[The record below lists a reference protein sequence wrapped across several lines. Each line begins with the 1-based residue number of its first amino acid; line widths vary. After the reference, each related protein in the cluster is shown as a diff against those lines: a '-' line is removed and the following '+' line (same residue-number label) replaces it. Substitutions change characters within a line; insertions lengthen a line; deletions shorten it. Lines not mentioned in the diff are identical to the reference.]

1 MKKRELI
8 FFFLLLL
15 TSLDVFAA
23 KRYWVAPSTK
33 NWSTSSQ
40 WASSSGGAGGAGVP
54 GSSDT
59 AYFDGNGT
67 GNCSINTTV
76 TVYRLEI
83 AAGYTGTLSQG
94 INSFTI
100 GAGNASLSG
109 GTFSGGSANI
119 TVSGSLTISGTSFTS
134 TSATLT
140 VSGDFTLSSGSF
152 THNSGT
158 VLFNT
163 PNTITGTIGFY
174 KLTFTPG
181 SSGSYVISN
190 TITANSDLTL
200 SGSDSIRLNTG
211 TITAKANLI
220 VSNTNTNGG
229 GTATIEVSGSG
240 TQQSITG
247 SATTNAGVLPNLTF
261 TATSATTD
269 SIVSGKNLNV
279 KGTMSIAGSGA
290 ITLKTGTIY
299 LQGDLSSSNTST
311 STGGDALLVINGT
324 SAQSMTGSGTTGQGR
339 FPNISINKS
348 GALTLNTIISVA
360 GDWTYTA
367 GTVIPGTSS
376 VALYGTFNLDAQ
388 GTSTTMSFYNLATG
402 SGTRTLTGNLDVDNN
417 LSIANGSTLSAG
429 SYSISIG
436 GQWNSQGTWTA
447 GTSTVTFDG
456 TGYKQITGLAATTI
470 SFYNLVFNKT
480 ANSLTLSRPVKVN
493 NSLTLTSGHIKTTT
507 SNYLE
512 LADNVTCTGGG
523 TGAYVH
529 GPVRKT
535 GNDAFTFPLGDTTL
549 SDAIA
554 YHPLTMTAPSSA
566 TDQFEAIYKPS
577 SQAYG
582 TTLAS
587 TLASVST
594 CEYWTFERKSGSS
607 TPTITLG
614 WKSNCDNGSYEEMSP
629 SLWNGSQ
636 WTDLGQGTLTVSS
649 STAGTIAAS
658 SATSFSVNPAPITIG
673 YKEANKSYA
682 VISKNP
688 GGGYCSTDNNIL
700 YFSFDEEYSDAG
712 NLLTYSITR
721 ISTDRPDT
729 LISNSPN
736 LAAISYGHNQY
747 KIDLYDSSNSPL
759 TSGYYM
765 LEVTNEKN
773 EKWYLRFK
781 I

>member
-1 MKKRELI
+1 MKKRELL
-8 FFFLLLL
+8 FFLLLL
-15 TSLDVFAA
+15 LTSVNAFAA
-23 KRYWVAPSTK
+23 KRYWVASSAR
-33 NWSTSSQ
+33 NWSPGR
-40 WASSSGGAGGAGVP
+40 WASTSGGTSGASTP

-59 AYFDGNGT
+59 AYFDGNGVGDCT
-67 GNCSINTTV
+67 INLTLV
-76 TVYRLEI
+76 VAGI
-83 AAGYTGTLSQG
+83 NMSPGYTGTISQG
-94 INSFTI
+94 ANTVTI

-109 GTFSGGSANI
+109 GTFNGGSANI
-119 TVSGSLTISGTSFTS
+119 TISGALTISGTSFTS
-134 TSATLT
+134 TSDTLI

-158 VLFNT
+158 TLFDK
-163 PNTITGTIGFY
+163 PNIITGTIDFY
-174 KLTFTPG
+174 KLTFNPG
-181 SSGSYVISN
+181 SGGSYLIYN
-190 TITANSDLTL
+190 TITANNDLIL
-200 SGSDSIRLNTG
+200 DGSDSIRLDTG

-240 TQQSITG
+240 TLQSITG

-261 TATSATTD
+261 TASSPTTD
-269 SIVSGKNLNV
+269 SVISGTNLNV
-279 KGTMSIAGSGA
+279 KGTMSLAGSGA
-290 ITLKTGTIY
+290 ITLKTGTIN
-299 LQGDLSSSNTST
+299 LQGDLSSSNIST
-311 STGGDALLVINGT
+311 STGGDALLVINGSST
-324 SAQSMTGSGTTGQGR
+324 QVLQGSGSTGTGK

-348 GALTLNTIISVA
+348 NTLTLTGTINVA

-367 GTVIPGTSS
+367 GIVIPGTSS

-429 SYSISIG
+429 SYSIAVG

-549 SDAIA
+549 SDAVA
-554 YHPLTMTAPSSA
+554 YHPLTMTAPSSV
-566 TDQFEAIYKPS
+566 TDQFQAIYKPS
-577 SQAYG
+577 GQTYG

-594 CEYWTFERKSGSS
+594 CEYWTFERKNGSS

-614 WKSNCDNGSYEEMSP
+614 WKSNCDNGGYEEMSP

-658 SATSFSVNPAPITIG
+658 SATSFTVNPAPITIG
-673 YKEANKSYA
+673 YKQANKSYA

-700 YFSFDEEYSDAG
+700 YFSFDEEYGNSDD
-712 NLLTYSITR
+712 LLTYSITR
-721 ISTDRPDT
+721 ISTDRADT

-736 LAAISYGHNQY
+736 LAVVSYGHNRY

-759 TSGYYM
+759 ASGYYM
-765 LEVTNEKN
+765 LEVVNDKN